1 MILTLSRVF
10 LVLPM
15 SRVAVVWLRS
25 FPAAEASSGR
35 SQPSVSATTDVSPA
49 WSTSR
54 RSPGH
59 RRLCPSRLRRRN
71 CTVEVSISVRSTPW
85 PVLRLPLLLLTH
97 PVSVIRTSYDY
108 RLTLRTNAT
117 GPNAIVNKSTCCRIY
132 LAGFVASKTNYDQSI
147 DILCYDTGR
156 HHCNSGLSRLNK
168 NKCTLYAIGT
178 IMPA

>member
-1 MILTLSRVF
+1 MILTLSWVF
-10 LVLPM
+10 LVLRM

-108 RLTLRTNAT
+108 RLTLRKWVSEHCFTSPPT
-117 GPNAIVNKSTCCRIY
+117 QYRLYGIRFLQVIRPNQQYQSTTKY
-132 LAGFVASKTNYDQSI
+132 KENNGN
-147 DILCYDTGR
+147 
-156 HHCNSGLSRLNK
+156 N
-168 NKCTLYAIGT
+168 
-178 IMPA
+178 